1 MKNSLESIN
10 SRRDKILELLHQ
22 HEALTI
28 DELSEQTQVSA
39 MTIRRDCK
47 QLVAMGE
54 VEQKRGVISI
64 VHRNVKTN
72 LSDPHDKIK
81 EALAKAAA
89 DHVKDSH
96 FISINSSTTALKVL
110 KYLHDPRTIVQTNNA
125 NVVNFPNADLYS
137 IILCG
142 GELTP
147 EHILVGQA
155 ATNSFSNVQADLA
168 IIGCAG
174 LNINDGITTPIFHE
188 ADVNRAIIKHCQR
201 LIVVAD
207 YSKIGN
213 TSNFKIGEIDDID
226 ILITDTFA
234 PDEEL
239 NKIRRHGV
247 EVVQIPM

>member
-1 MKNSLESIN
+1 MKNSLENIN
-10 SRRDKILELLHQ
+10 NRRNKILQLLR
-22 HEALTI
+22 ENDNLAIDDLSDLT
-28 DELSEQTQVSA
+28 DVSP

-72 LSDPHDKIK
+72 CSDPHDKIK

-89 DHVKDSH
+89 EHAKDSN

-110 KYLHDPRTIVQTNNA
+110 NYLDNPRTIIQTNNA
-125 NVVNFPNADLYS
+125 NVVNSTDINLHS

-147 EHILVGQA
+147 EHILIGQKA
-155 ATNSFSNVQADLA
+155 IDSFSSVHADLA

-174 LNINDGITTPIFHE
+174 LNIESGITTPIFHE
-188 ADVNRAIIKHCQR
+188 ADVNRAIIKHCKQ

-213 TSNFKIGEIDDID
+213 SSNFKIGDMDDID

-234 PDEEL
+234 PDDEL
-239 NKIRRHGV
+239 NKIRRQNV
-247 EVVQIPM
+247 EVIEIPI